1 MTSPP
6 FLDADARSLA
16 RPSSQSHP
24 LLTLLHLK
32 VNSDVRIPKAIAS
45 HPPRHF
51 RRTEHACPPVG
62 AVPGSHKHS
71 CLKQRKVQYPL
82 LPSTFVPFADPF
94 SWHAPGT
101 PAVACSPTWAAH
113 NTPRVGSGWGRALR
127 GHFPRS
133 SPTVRRT
140 VVLTEYLLNKYQ
152 WKDYDRD
159 YFLVKLYF
167 NKRNLI
173 L

>member
-1 MTSPP
+1 MSESPKQLP
-6 FLDADARSLA
+6 RTPLGISAEQNTPA
-16 RPSSQSHP
+16 PS
-24 LLTLLHLK
+24 
-32 VNSDVRIPKAIAS
+32 
-45 HPPRHF
+45 
-51 RRTEHACPPVG
+51 VG

-101 PAVACSPTWAAH
+101 PAVACSPAWAAH